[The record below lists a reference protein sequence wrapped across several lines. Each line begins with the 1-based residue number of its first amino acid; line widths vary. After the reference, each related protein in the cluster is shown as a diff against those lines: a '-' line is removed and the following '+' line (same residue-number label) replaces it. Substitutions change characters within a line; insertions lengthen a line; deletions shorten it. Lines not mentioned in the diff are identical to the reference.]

1 MRRTKAEAGATR
13 EAILDSAETVFL
25 EHGVNRSTL
34 NQIAEHAGVTRG
46 AIYFHFKDKIELYQ
60 EVVERVRLPQ
70 DDLLTKAIY
79 CENANPLDIALDAG
93 IYCLEN
99 FAGDPRKQRVFTIIT
114 QRCEYVG
121 EMAQVLERL
130 RALNDEVHHMLL
142 RLTTLARKRGMLSS
156 AWHPDIAARALQST
170 MSGLLF
176 EWMRLEKNF
185 DLVAAGTM
193 TMTAIVDSFRKKDTP
208 VDAPV
213 IRVKRQLVV
222 S

>member
-1 MRRTKAEAGATR
+1 MRRTKAEAGETR
-13 EAILDSAETVFL
+13 ESILDSAEAVFL
-25 EHGVNRSTL
+25 DHGVNQSTL
-34 NQIAEHAGVTRG
+34 NQIAAHAGVTRG

-70 DDLLTKAIY
+70 DDLLTKAFH
-79 CENANPLDIALDAG
+79 CEVGNPLDIALDAG
-93 IYCLEN
+93 IFCLEN

-130 RALNDEVHHMLL
+130 RTLNEEVHQMLL
-142 RLTTLARKRGMLSS
+142 RLTTLAKKRGMLSS
-156 AWHPDIAARALQST
+156 EWRPEIAARSLQSA
-170 MSGLLF
+170 MSGLLS
-176 EWMRLEKNF
+176 EWMRLNKSF

-193 TMTAIVDSFRKKDTP
+193 TLTAIVDSFRKKDILAQVP
-208 VDAPV
+208 AA
-213 IRVKRQLVV
+213 KAKKLMAV

>member
-1 MRRTKAEAGATR
+1 MRRTKAEAGETR
-13 EAILDSAETVFL
+13 ETILDSAETVFL
-25 EHGVNRSTL
+25 EHGVNQSTL

-46 AIYFHFKDKIELYQ
+46 AIYFHFKDKIGLYQ

-70 DDLLTKAIY
+70 DDLLTKAVH
-79 CENANPLDIALDAG
+79 CENSNPLDIALDAG
-93 IYCLEN
+93 IFCLEN

-130 RALNDEVHHMLL
+130 RDLNDEVHEMLL
-142 RLTTLARKRGMLSS
+142 RLTTLARKRGVLSI
-156 AWHPDIAARALQST
+156 AWRPDIAARALQST
-170 MSGLLF
+170 MTGLLF
-176 EWMRLEKNF
+176 EWMRLEKSF

-193 TMTAIVDSFRKKDTP
+193 TMTAIVDSLRKKE
-208 VDAPV
+208 
-213 IRVKRQLVV
+213 IRVETPAVKAKKLLVV